1 MGVAENPDR
10 INHHLRSHAF
20 LLTQIVPTVLLGNAT
35 TFTFYNCFVIGNVQ
49 NVFGLNIYSV
59 IMAIRKA
66 NNGTAR
72 CKLWETLQFGSGS
85 CMRQSGFRL
94 VLQVMKK
101 LRKVKQTIG

>member
-10 INHHLRSHAF
+10 INHHLRSNAF

-35 TFTFYNCFVIGNVQ
+35 TFTFYHCFVIGNVQ
-49 NVFGLNIYSV
+49 NVFGLNIYLV

-72 CKLWETLQFGSGS
+72 CKLWEHCNLAPEVALRSQESDLS
-85 CMRQSGFRL
+85 CR
-94 VLQVMKK
+94 
-101 LRKVKQTIG
+101 

>member
-35 TFTFYNCFVIGNVQ
+35 TFTFYHCFVIGNVQ

-66 NNGTAR
+66 NNGRRGANYGNIAIWLW
-72 CKLWETLQFGSGS
+72 KLHETV
-85 CMRQSGFRL
+85 R
-94 VLQVMKK
+94 
-101 LRKVKQTIG
+101 I